1 MQLPFKQ
8 GVSFKLVLVA
18 GVGAV
23 GLMTSGARAQEA
35 APAETAPA
43 ATGASPEPAAA
54 AAAPATPPAPPA
66 AATPAPPP
74 PMMPPPPPAA
84 MAAPAMAP
92 EVPLKEEPVPIKTVF
107 GLRTSGRIQGGSD
120 PKKLNDVSLDTLYLE
135 ARFSGSLDKY
145 FGWQANF
152 NGNAKP
158 AGSSGPANIMDM
170 ILKIDADDA
179 FHVWAGRL
187 LVPSDR
193 SNFSGPFFMSPW
205 NYPGVYSVGGRGGFI
220 GPKTGAT
227 GRDDGVVVWGE
238 VLKGKG
244 KYFLGAFNLD
254 NVQQSPLY
262 SGRINIALLGEE
274 PGFWGSSTYY
284 GDKDIVAIGGAYQ
297 YQKHGSGTIDP
308 TLNGDA
314 NLSIVMGDL
323 LAEKNVPGAGTFSL
337 EGTYYHFDKNYQLPD
352 CSPATGPCSYP
363 KQAFYVLASFLTADY
378 LGIGKLQPLVRW
390 QQTTPQNGGT
400 KWTMLDAFVTYVIH
414 AYDLKLTAG
423 YQRTDLGNSVVG
435 NAIQVGFQ
443 IQE

>member
-1 MQLPFKQ
+1 MQLRFEQ
-8 GVSFKLVLVA
+8 GVSYKLMLV
-18 GVGAV
+18 GCLGATS
-23 GLMTSGARAQEA
+23 LMAATVRAQE
-35 APAETAPA
+35 TAPVEA
-43 ATGASPEPAAA
+43 PPAPVGGATSEPAMSPPPTPEPATAS
-54 AAAPATPPAPPA
+54 PAPPV
-66 AATPAPPP
+66 
-74 PMMPPPPPAA
+74 MPPPAAA
-84 MAAPAMAP
+84 MAAPALAP
-92 EVPLKEEPVPIKTVF
+92 EVPLKKEPVPIKTVF
-107 GLRTSGRIQGGSD
+107 GLRTSGRIQGSSD
-120 PKKLNDVSLDTLYLE
+120 PKKMNDFSLDTLYLE
-135 ARFSGSLDKY
+135 ARFSGALNKY

-158 AGSSGPANIMDM
+158 ASTSGAASIMDM
-170 ILKIDADDA
+170 ILKIDVDDA

-205 NYPGVYSVGGRGGFI
+205 NYPGVYSVGGGGGFI

-227 GRDDGVVVWGE
+227 GRDDGVVVWGQF
-238 VLKGKG
+238 VGGKA

-284 GDKDIVAIGGAYQ
+284 GGKDIVAVGGGYQ
-297 YQKHGSGTIDP
+297 YQKDGSNVIAP
-308 TLNGDA
+308 AVNGDT

-323 LAEKNVPGAGTFSL
+323 LAEKKLPGAGTLSL
-337 EGTYYHFDKNYQLPD
+337 EGTYYHFDKGQ
-352 CSPATGPCSYP
+352 PA
-363 KQAFYVLASFLTADY
+363 KQAFYVLASFLTEGY
-378 LGIGKLQPLVRW
+378 LGVGKLQPLVRW
-390 QQTTPQNGGT
+390 QQTSPQSGGT
-400 KWTMLDAFVTYVIH
+400 KWTMLDAFVTYVIDD
-414 AYDLKLTAG
+414 YFLKLTAG